1 MIAFLR
7 NRVLTVVFV
16 LGSLGAFEARADLYS
31 CGVDLGAAG
40 RTKQWAV
47 FTLGDGVDPNVSM
60 SGNSEVRGAIGA
72 AGTGN
77 VTLSG
82 QAKLKGRLY
91 YHTGGKLTLSGS
103 AGTADGRFQD
113 AATDSL
119 LNQAAI
125 DAQNASDEAFGLA
138 VTPQYASLT
147 NVNISSGHNITIT
160 GSGCVVL
167 KLTDFVMTSGT
178 FTLQGTAGTSFIIN
192 VSNQFSLSGSSK
204 IVLGTG
210 ILTQDVLF
218 NVRGTGTVSL
228 SGSAKLDG
236 VLLATNRSV
245 SILGSATV
253 RGEVI
258 ANSVN
263 ISGSGSVITPTT
275 NR

>member
-1 MIAFLR
+1 MNISLR
-7 NRVLTVVFV
+7 NQVLTAVFV
-16 LGSLGAFEARADLYS
+16 LASFGAFEAKADLYS

-47 FTLGDGVDPNVSM
+47 FTLGDGVSQNVNM
-60 SGNSEVRGAIGA
+60 SDRAVVVGDVGA

-91 YHTGGKLTLSGS
+91 YHTGGTLTQSGS
-103 AGTADGRFQD
+103 AGTADGKFQD
-113 AATDSL
+113 AATDTL
-119 LNQAAI
+119 LNQAAM
-125 DAQNASDEAFGLA
+125 DAQNASDQAFGLA
-138 VTPQYASLT
+138 VSPQYASLT
-147 NVNISSGHNITIT
+147 SVNISGGKNMTIT

-167 KLTDFVMTSGT
+167 KLTDFAMSGGT

-192 VSNQFSLSGSSK
+192 VSRQFSLSGPSK

-210 ILTQDVLF
+210 ILSQDVLF
-218 NVRGTGTVSL
+218 NIRGTGTVSL
-228 SGSAKLDG
+228 SGNAKLDG
-236 VLLATNRSV
+236 ILLATNRSV
-245 SILGSATV
+245 SILGNATV

-263 ISGSGSVITPTT
+263 ISGNGSVVTPTM